1 MSFAVNS
8 FGEIWA
14 WGLNKNNCLLTNRPE
29 SGFINTIVDK
39 PLKVILPDYFI
50 SDKTFIVQNSSLG
63 FDFLIS

>member
-8 FGEIWA
+8 FGEIFA

-29 SGFINTIVDK
+29 QGFINTICDR

-50 SDKTFIVQNSSLG
+50 SDRTQIV
-63 FDFLIS
+63 